1 MFFRILFSLIFIF
14 LYFFS
19 FLSLPAF
26 SNNNYV
32 NHSNVLMYHRFG
44 ENNYPS
50 TNIKMSQ
57 FQEHISELK
66 KSPYNIISLN
76 KAIKA
81 IKNEIK
87 IPDHSV
93 VITIDD
99 T

>member
-1 MFFRILFSLIFIF
+1 
-14 LYFFS
+14 
-19 FLSLPAF
+19 
-26 SNNNYV
+26 
-32 NHSNVLMYHRFG
+32 MYHRFG

-66 KSPYNIISLN
+66 KNPYNIISLN

-99 T
+99 AYLSVFERAWPILKENDFTFTLFVSTDAIDKNLQIL